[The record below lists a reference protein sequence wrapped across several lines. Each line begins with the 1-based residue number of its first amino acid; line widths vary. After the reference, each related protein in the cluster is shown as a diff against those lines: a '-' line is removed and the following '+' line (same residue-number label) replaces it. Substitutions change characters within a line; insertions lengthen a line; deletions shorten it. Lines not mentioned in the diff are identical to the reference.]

1 MFCQQNRRFKT
12 PMLRLGLCDYSDAY
26 INVKGRKTIESRDIN
41 HRANKK
47 LTFKN
52 ISPFTSCMSKIN
64 HRFIENAENLDIFM
78 PMYNLL

>member
-1 MFCQQNRRFKT
+1 
-12 PMLRLGLCDYSDAY
+12 MLRLDLCDYSDAY

-41 HRANKK
+41 HWANKR
-47 LTFKN
+47 LIFKN
-52 ISPFTSCMSKIN
+52 ISPFRSCMSKIN